1 VLKALGCPNLG
12 FRLVEGSPQGGV
24 RGAESFRVPPIFE
37 GQLHFGRWLM
47 EGIPERGFLGC

>member
-1 VLKALGCPNLG
+1 
-12 FRLVEGSPQGGV
+12 LVEGSPQGGV